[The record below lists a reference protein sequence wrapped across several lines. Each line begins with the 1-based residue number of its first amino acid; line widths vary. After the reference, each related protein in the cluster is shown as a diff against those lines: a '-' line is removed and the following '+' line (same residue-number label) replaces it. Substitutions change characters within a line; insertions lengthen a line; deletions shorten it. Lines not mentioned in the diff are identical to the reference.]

1 MVTNSRKTPGIR
13 GSYEPLN
20 MPVPVQV
27 IATLDGKLAR
37 IVETRKGRLIWSQV
51 DRVMEI
57 WELDDEWWRTRPIKR
72 RYCKLLMDSGGVLTV
87 FKDLTSD
94 EWFRQEY

>member
-37 IVETRKGRLIWSQV
+37 IVETRKGRLIRSQV
-51 DRVMEI
+51 DRVMDI

-94 EWFRQEY
+94 ELFRQEY